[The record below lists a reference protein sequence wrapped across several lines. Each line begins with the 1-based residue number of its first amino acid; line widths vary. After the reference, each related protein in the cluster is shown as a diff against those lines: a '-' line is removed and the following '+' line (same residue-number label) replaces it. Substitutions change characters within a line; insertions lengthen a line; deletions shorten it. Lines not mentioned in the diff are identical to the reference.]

1 MRLHVRFADELDP
14 TYARIRVY
22 TWSRSELF
30 LFTDSPA
37 FHRLF
42 AGLAR
47 ATDAV
52 CWLSGSG
59 YDDAKS
65 VHWLNGEPVDR
76 IPVPGP
82 DFANLAELV
91 ASWRP
96 VFPG

>member
-47 ATDAV
+47 DRRGLLAV
-52 CWLSGSG
+52 
-59 YDDAKS
+59 
-65 VHWLNGEPVDR
+65 R
-76 IPVPGP
+76 
-82 DFANLAELV
+82 
-91 ASWRP
+91 
-96 VFPG
+96 